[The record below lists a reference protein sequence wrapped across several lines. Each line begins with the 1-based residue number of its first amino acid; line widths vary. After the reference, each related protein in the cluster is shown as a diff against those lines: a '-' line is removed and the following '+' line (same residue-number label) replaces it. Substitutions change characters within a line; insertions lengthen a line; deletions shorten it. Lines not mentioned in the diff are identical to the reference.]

1 MEKEKTRNNRKY
13 VIIYLILI
21 LLIVSSI
28 ITIFCYK
35 DKKGDVLNK
44 KYYIES
50 ASKEKNREL
59 EERENELKTIVER
72 IESYNNMDELIEKER
87 KEYYESI
94 KSLEDAILSGK
105 SDKKI
110 AYLTFD
116 DGPYY
121 NTHKVFEILE
131 EYNVR
136 ATFFLTNINGEKCFD
151 KKSENCYSLYKEY
164 AKRGHTIAN
173 HTYTHAIFKGLYN
186 SPATFIEAVK
196 KQHEHIKTQSDG
208 YIANILRFP
217 GGIPT
222 AKAKLGA
229 NGFVKAT
236 EELKKLGYGWVD
248 WTAENGDGKDIQ
260 NKTQA
265 WNMLSSMIDEKIEVI
280 LLHDYNSV
288 TTSMLPEVIEYLRN
302 KGYILLPLFY
312 ESNMINK

>member
-1 MEKEKTRNNRKY
+1 MEKEEKRNNRKY
-13 VIIYLILI
+13 IVVLIFFVIVII
-21 LLIVSSI
+21 SSFI
-28 ITIFCYK
+28 AVFFIK
-35 DKKGDVLNK
+35 DKKADLLNK

-50 ASKEKNREL
+50 ESKEKNK
-59 EERENELKTIVER
+59 ELKQKEEELKEVIKR
-72 IESYNNMDELIEKER
+72 IESYNNLDELIDSEK
-87 KEYYESI
+87 KEYFNAI
-94 KSLEDAILSGK
+94 KKLEDAIISGK

-121 NTHKVFEILE
+121 NTYKVLDILDK
-131 EYNVR
+131 YNVK

-164 AKRGHTIAN
+164 VKRGHTIAN

-186 SPATFIEAVK
+186 SPSSFIDAVG
-196 KQHEHIKTQSDG
+196 KQHEHIKTQTGG

-222 AKAKLGA
+222 AKAKLGT
-229 NGFVKAT
+229 NGFTQAT
-236 EELKKLGYGWVD
+236 EMLRKMGYGWVD

-260 NKTQA
+260 NNKQA
-265 WNMLSSMIDEKIEVI
+265 WSNLLSMINENIEVI
-280 LLHDYNSV
+280 LFHDYNTI
-288 TTSMLPEVIEYLRN
+288 TTNMLGEVIEYLRN